1 MGEVKANNEAFW
13 DLSYGLYIVTSR
25 DGERMNG
32 QIATAAM
39 QVTAVPPKIVVCLSK
54 ETLTHELLI
63 KSGKFGITVLDQ
75 EITMQE
81 IGPWGFRSGRDIDKF
96 RNAHYRIGVETGVPL
111 VLDHALSV
119 LEAKRSTR
127 RGNSHHVSGRQ
138 RRRGSGETA
147 HPRLL
152 PEGEEGQPRTP
163 PPTTAGLRGPSF

>member
-1 MGEVKANNEAFW
+1 MGEVKGNNEAFW

-119 LEAKRSTR
+119 LEAKVIDTVDV
-127 RGNSHHVSGRQ
+127 GTHTMFVGEVEGAQ
-138 RRRGSGETA
+138 RLR
-147 HPRLL
+147 
-152 PEGEEGQPRTP
+152 EGKPLTYDYYQKEKKGKSPKNA
-163 PPTTAGLRGPSF
+163 PTYHG

>member
-96 RNAHYRIGVETGVPL
+96 RNAHYRIGSETGVPL

-119 LEAKRSTR
+119 LEAKVIDTVDV
-127 RGNSHHVSGRQ
+127 GTHTMFVGEVEGAQ
-138 RRRGSGETA
+138 RLR
-147 HPRLL
+147 
-152 PEGEEGQPRTP
+152 EGKPLTYDYYQKEKKGKSPKNA
-163 PPTTAGLRGPSF
+163 PTYHG

>member
-96 RNAHYRIGVETGVPL
+96 RNAHYRIGSETGVPL

-119 LEAKRSTR
+119 LEAKVIDTVDV
-127 RGNSHHVSGRQ
+127 GTHTMFIGEVEGAQ
-138 RRRGSGETA
+138 RLR
-147 HPRLL
+147 
-152 PEGEEGQPRTP
+152 EGKPLTYDYYQKEKKGKSPKNA
-163 PPTTAGLRGPSF
+163 PTYHG

>member
-1 MGEVKANNEAFW
+1 MGEVKGNNEAFW

-54 ETLTHELLI
+54 ETLTHEFVVQ
-63 KSGKFGITVLDQ
+63 SGKFGITVLDQ

-96 RNAHYRIGVETGVPL
+96 RNVRYKIGAETGVPL
-111 VLDHALSV
+111 VLDRALSV
-119 LEAKRSTR
+119 LEAKVIQSLDVDT
-127 RGNSHHVSGRQ
+127 HTLFV
-138 RRRGSGETA
+138 GEVEGA
-147 HPRLL
+147 ERLR
-152 PEGEEGQPRTP
+152 EGKPLTYDYYQKEKKGKSPKNA
-163 PPTTAGLRGPSF
+163 PTYHG

>member
-63 KSGKFGITVLDQ
+63 KSGEFGITVLAQ
-75 EITMQE
+75 ETTMQ
-81 IGPWGFRSGRDIDKF
+81 
-96 RNAHYRIGVETGVPL
+96 
-111 VLDHALSV
+111 
-119 LEAKRSTR
+119 
-127 RGNSHHVSGRQ
+127 
-138 RRRGSGETA
+138 
-147 HPRLL
+147 
-152 PEGEEGQPRTP
+152 
-163 PPTTAGLRGPSF
+163 

>member
-54 ETLTHELLI
+54 ETLTHEFVVQ
-63 KSGKFGITVLDQ
+63 SGKFGITVLDQ

-96 RNAHYRIGVETGVPL
+96 RNVRYKIGAETGVPL
-111 VLDHALSV
+111 VLDRALSV
-119 LEAKRSTR
+119 LEAKVIQSLDVDT
-127 RGNSHHVSGRQ
+127 HTLFV
-138 RRRGSGETA
+138 GEVEGA
-147 HPRLL
+147 ERLR
-152 PEGEEGQPRTP
+152 EGKPLTYDCYQKEKKGKSPKNA
-163 PPTTAGLRGPSF
+163 PTYHG

>member
-96 RNAHYRIGVETGVPL
+96 RNAHYRIGVEAGVPL

-119 LEAKRSTR
+119 LEAKVIDTVDV
-127 RGNSHHVSGRQ
+127 GTHTMFV
-138 RRRGSGETA
+138 GEVEGA
-147 HPRLL
+147 ERLK
-152 PEGEEGQPRTP
+152 EGKPLTYDYYQKEKKGKSPKNA
-163 PPTTAGLRGPSF
+163 PTYHG

>member
-63 KSGKFGITVLDQ
+63 KSGKFGITVLNQ

-96 RNAHYRIGVETGVPL
+96 RNAHYRIGSETGVPL

-119 LEAKRSTR
+119 LEAKVIDTVDV
-127 RGNSHHVSGRQ
+127 GTHTMFVGEVEGAQ
-138 RRRGSGETA
+138 RLR
-147 HPRLL
+147 
-152 PEGEEGQPRTP
+152 EGKPLTYDYYQKEKKGKSPKNA
-163 PPTTAGLRGPSF
+163 PTYHG

>member
-96 RNAHYRIGVETGVPL
+96 RNAHYRIGSETGVPL

-119 LEAKRSTR
+119 LEAKVIDTVDV
-127 RGNSHHVSGRQ
+127 GTHTMFV
-138 RRRGSGETA
+138 GEVEGA
-147 HPRLL
+147 ERLK
-152 PEGEEGQPRTP
+152 EGKPLTYDYYQKEKKGKAPKNA
-163 PPTTAGLRGPSF
+163 PTYHG

>member
-119 LEAKRSTR
+119 LEAKVIQSLDVDT
-127 RGNSHHVSGRQ
+127 HTLFV
-138 RRRGSGETA
+138 GEVEGA
-147 HPRLL
+147 ERLR
-152 PEGEEGQPRTP
+152 EGKPLTYDYYQKEKKGKSPKNA
-163 PPTTAGLRGPSF
+163 PTYHG

>member
-1 MGEVKANNEAFW
+1 MGEVKGNNEAFW

-96 RNAHYRIGVETGVPL
+96 RNAHYRIGSETGVPL

-119 LEAKRSTR
+119 LEAKVIDTVDV
-127 RGNSHHVSGRQ
+127 GTHTMFVGEVEGAQ
-138 RRRGSGETA
+138 RLR
-147 HPRLL
+147 
-152 PEGEEGQPRTP
+152 EGKPLTYDYYQKEKKGKSPKNA
-163 PPTTAGLRGPSF
+163 PTYHG

>member
-96 RNAHYRIGVETGVPL
+96 RNVRYKIGAETGVPL
-111 VLDHALSV
+111 VLDRALSV
-119 LEAKRSTR
+119 LEAKVIQSLDVDT
-127 RGNSHHVSGRQ
+127 HTLFV
-138 RRRGSGETA
+138 GEVEGA
-147 HPRLL
+147 ERLR
-152 PEGEEGQPRTP
+152 EGKPLTYDYYQKEKKGKSPKNA
-163 PPTTAGLRGPSF
+163 PTYHG